1 MHLKITLPDI
11 REDHPKAAEDQRQ
24 FSAVSVREGASEDT
38 EDEGANVLYAE
49 DVRQHGGR
57 LQVDPVCLLLAKFV
71 TGSVANTLTD
81 DIQEQILPGEINH
94 PLNIE

>member
-1 MHLKITLPDI
+1 MV
-11 REDHPKAAEDQRQ
+11 AELVMPTHDDGCANNLATYGSSTCGRT
-24 FSAVSVREGASEDT
+24 SIDPT